1 MYIYRTS
8 GFNEKAERYGIRDR
22 IDDLC
27 SQLQTQRLD
36 EVQSRFE
43 RVYPYLKRRILNRR
57 LIGRIL
63 HLDHQQILCLIDI
76 FKRGDHDY
84 EQFLEAPI
92 DYGCTHL
99 EPQLDLQ
106 QIRDWLTHAQSQQ
119 QTVTPLPELPER
131 LRPWLDPPGWERD
144 IVPDDWLIY
153 ESEEWVR
160 QFTTLKRQEVWKTYY
175 QIIAQISTNTIPS
188 TGNGNG
194 HYSAIQADSFAETL
208 IVSREPHLPDNVKLW
223 GENNCYVLY
232 SQIETTDASVRGVLF
247 LLAAFDH
254 PPSSAEIRDVGR
266 RTTLFNGANSPNRL
280 SQPLTIHELT
290 PFARRSYPA
299 YLLADDQSWLA
310 IERGQEANLAL
321 SPEEEEILQ
330 SVSCPTPETDSLP
343 LFINGRA
350 GSGKSTMLI
359 YLFADYCYRKY
370 YTHHGHRRPEP
381 LPGQPLFLTYNERLL
396 DIARDGVNRLLRSH
410 HRFVAERS
418 PGDDIPNCDRYFQ
431 PFGKFLLSLLPPQ
444 DRKRFNPDHYISF
457 HRFKQLYLGTRPEPA
472 LAKLILHLPQSRR
485 YSPEICWHIIRSF
498 IKGYGQSDNMTPED
512 YQQEVP
518 RKERTIDGEKF
529 QGIYESIW
537 QQWYQPLTTELGYW
551 DDQDL
556 ITRVLELKCYHPH
569 YTAIFCDEAQDFT
582 RLELQLIMRLSLFS
596 QYHLGY
602 QPIPSLPFAFAGDP
616 FQTLNP
622 TGFHWSSTQAAFD
635 AEVITALDPAD
646 QLKLTINFQ
655 ELSYN
660 YRSSLSIVQFTNLI
674 QLWRHVLFD
683 IPELHPQTPW
693 HPGDFPEP
701 QTFILNQN
709 IRAEELVSY
718 IKDTIIIV
726 PCEEGE
732 ELAYAQGDEIL
743 SQIFPQLNFR
753 EKATEN
759 EEACRDVTVERL
771 EDDRV
776 ANPQSLD
783 PLKNLL
789 SAIAA
794 KGLEFKRVILYKF
807 GEDCSDNVW
816 NLQGLDQKVKVEY
829 FFNKLYVAA
838 SRATEYLFIIDSEI
852 GNRQLWH
859 YASDEALLQVMLG
872 YAKHKSRWQDQVKTL
887 TPGMP
892 SMVETMREDDPG
904 AIAQEFQLKG
914 LQGENPS
921 LLRRAKQF
929 YWDLGDSVQANSCQA
944 WALKFERQY
953 REAGHCFLA
962 LGESEQAWDCFWQGL
977 CWSELVAWYDSHPH
991 DQSSAEGI
999 LARFMVTPSDDLA
1012 ALENFSQFI
1021 IQKAE
1026 GFLKAE
1032 GRGQEAEGRGQ
1043 EAEGRGQGA
1052 EGFLKAEGKDKGSDS
1067 LGENQQLIQ
1076 QKQWQ
1081 QGIKEYA
1088 RRMATLSPDSPLSS
1102 AQWQQFGEVLAT
1114 LALANYPELKV
1125 QAGTCFYRAE
1135 NYDQAIQY
1143 WDESDATQTPEYH
1156 QAKALTVEMP
1166 RGLAHLAQAGKA
1178 DQIIREW
1185 RQAGK
1190 PRDRQWL
1197 CYVAPALEMKHEY
1210 QQACVV
1216 YVGVDD
1222 LAKVKDC
1229 FRLASQDG
1237 IRIKLLRLLFRYFFR
1252 YQYWQDALEFIDM
1265 DWSTVIGSTE
1275 EKAVLNFDIVYELAG
1290 SELTP
1295 QSLSKDQRQDY
1306 ERFMKQRVLANS
1318 DWQDY
1323 LFMPQVGIALEKLGL
1338 LVETLAFYEQFFNE
1352 PNLKQR
1358 QFARTRWIAT
1368 KKKQVEYVTNQGK
1381 LRKAAKFQS
1390 NLIKKAQQWTMNPDE
1405 ISVIPPL
1412 APKERPIHNKREDGD
1427 KGELHHIEVTK
1438 NNHCEICPDQP
1449 DSPVTPSVTP
1459 ASETEQLTITGLPS
1473 EIRVE
1478 EFEQGVIGFTVHHL
1492 AIRVMQSIH
1501 HVLITDILSHREVRV
1516 DWAKCQVNL
1525 GDATVEAGDSQQ
1537 LSFSLVASEYRGV
1550 LFCNQPKPR
1559 LELEIQGCPNRI
1571 AIALEVG
1578 GQN

>member
-27 SQLQTQRLD
+27 TQLQTQRLD

-43 RVYPYLKRRILNRR
+43 RVYPYLKRRILNQR

-63 HLDHQQILCLIDI
+63 HLDHQQLLCFIDI

-84 EQFLEAPI
+84 EQFLESPL

-99 EPQLDLQ
+99 EPQLDRQ
-106 QIRDWLTHAQSQQ
+106 QIRDCLTQAQSQQ
-119 QTVTPLPELPER
+119 QAVAPLPELPER

-144 IVPDDWLIY
+144 IVPDDWVIY

-160 QFTTLKRQEVWKTYY
+160 QLTTVKLQEAWKTYY
-175 QIIAQISTNTIPS
+175 QIISQINTHTAPS

-194 HYSAIQADSFAETL
+194 NRAAIPTDSFAETL
-208 IVSREPHLPDNVKLW
+208 IISRQPQLPENVNLW
-223 GENNCYVLY
+223 SENNCYVLY
-232 SQIETTDASVRGVLF
+232 SQIETTDTSVRGVLF

-254 PPSSAEIRDVGR
+254 PPSSAEIRDVGV
-266 RTTLFNGANSPNRL
+266 RTTLFNGANTPNRL
-280 SQPLTIHELT
+280 SQSLTIHELT

-299 YLLADDQSWLA
+299 YLLADAESWLA
-310 IERGQEANLAL
+310 IERGREANLAL

-330 SVSCPTPETDSLP
+330 SVSCPTPQTDSLP

-370 YTHHGHRRPEP
+370 YTPQGHRRPEP
-381 LPGQPLFLTYNERLL
+381 LPGKPLFLTYNERLL

-418 PGDDIPNCDRYFQ
+418 PGDHIPNCDRYFQ

-444 DRKRFNPDHYISF
+444 ERQRFNPDHYISF
-457 HRFKQLYLGTRPEPA
+457 HRFKQLYQGTSPEPA

-498 IKGYGQSDNMTPED
+498 IKGYGQSDDMTPED
-512 YQQEVP
+512 YQEEVP
-518 RKERTIDGEKF
+518 RKERTIDVEKF
-529 QGIYESIW
+529 QGIYDTIW
-537 QQWYQPLTTELGYW
+537 QHWYKHLTTELDYW

-556 ITRVLELKCYHPH
+556 IARVLELKCYHPD

-622 TGFHWSSTQAAFD
+622 TGFHWSSTQSAFD

-646 QLKLTINFQ
+646 QLKLTVNFQ

-674 QLWRHVLFD
+674 QLWRHVLFN
-683 IPELHPQTPW
+683 IPELQPQTAW

-701 QTFILNQN
+701 QMFILNQT
-709 IRAEELVSY
+709 ISAEELITY

-732 ELAYAQGDEIL
+732 ELAYAQTDEVL
-743 SQIFPQLNFR
+743 SQIFPPLNPR
-753 EKATEN
+753 EQGTPRLTSTPLGNTLGVSQGTE
-759 EEACRDVTVERL
+759 EMRELTQHSTLSPE
-771 EDDRV
+771 
-776 ANPQSLD
+776 
-783 PLKNLL
+783 PLKNVL
-789 SAIAA
+789 SAISA

-807 GEDCSDNVW
+807 GEECSDNVW
-816 NLQGLDQKVKVEY
+816 NLQGVDQKVKVEY

-838 SRATEYLFIIDSEI
+838 SRATDYLFIVDSDT

-859 YASDEALLQVMLG
+859 YASDEALLQAMLG
-872 YAKHKSRWQDQVKTL
+872 YAKHKSRWQDNVKTL

-892 SMVETMREDDPG
+892 NMVETMREDDPG

-914 LQGENPS
+914 LHGENPS

-929 YWDLGDSVQANSCQA
+929 YRDLGDITQANYCQA
-944 WALKFERQY
+944 WALKFELQY
-953 REAGHCFLA
+953 RDAGHCFLE
-962 LGESEQAWDCFWQGL
+962 LGESDQAWDCFWQGL

-991 DQSSAEGI
+991 HQSAPEGI
-999 LARFMVTPSDDLA
+999 LARFMVTPADDLA
-1012 ALENFSQFI
+1012 ALDSFTRYI
-1021 IQKAE
+1021 ISHE
-1026 GFLKAE
+1026 SSVI
-1032 GRGQEAEGRGQ
+1032 
-1043 EAEGRGQGA
+1043 QG
-1052 EGFLKAEGKDKGSDS
+1052 
-1067 LGENQQLIQ
+1067 NQQVNQ

-1081 QGIKEYA
+1081 QGIKDYA
-1088 RRMATLSPDSPLSS
+1088 RRIETISHDSLIDSS
-1102 AQWQQFGEVLAT
+1102 QWQQFGEVLAI
-1114 LALANYPELKV
+1114 LASAGYPELKV
-1125 QAGTCFYRAE
+1125 QAGTCFYRAQ
-1135 NYDQAIQY
+1135 NYAQAIQY
-1143 WDESDATQTPEYH
+1143 WGESNATQLPDYH
-1156 QAKALTVEMP
+1156 RAKAFTVGMPDGLTY
-1166 RGLAHLAQAGKA
+1166 LAQAGEA
-1178 DQIIREW
+1178 DQIIHQW

-1190 PRDRQWL
+1190 PRDRRWL
-1197 CYVAPALEMKHEY
+1197 RYVAQALEMKQEY

-1216 YVGVDD
+1216 YVGLDD

-1229 FRLASQDG
+1229 FQLATRDG

-1252 YQYWQDALEFIDM
+1252 QKYWQDALELLDT
-1265 DWSTVIGSTE
+1265 DLPNVIGSTE
-1275 EKAVLNFDIVYELAG
+1275 EKNALNFDIVYELAG
-1290 SELTP
+1290 SEFNP
-1295 QSLSKDQRQDY
+1295 KDLSKDQRQDY
-1306 ERFMKQRVLANS
+1306 AQFIKEQVLSNC

-1323 LFMPQVGIALEKLGL
+1323 LLMPQIGIALEKIGT
-1338 LVETLAFYEQFFNE
+1338 LVETLAFYEQFVNDT
-1352 PNLKQR
+1352 NLQQR
-1358 QFARTRWIAT
+1358 QFARERWIGT
-1368 KKKQVEYVTNQGK
+1368 KKKQVDYVTNQGK
-1381 LRKAAKFQS
+1381 LRKGAKLQS
-1390 NLIKKAQQWTMNPDE
+1390 NVIKKAQQWAMNPDS

-1412 APKERPIHNKREDGD
+1412 APRERPLRDKRVNSTLSQGGFGTNVIIDSE
-1427 KGELHHIEVTK
+1427 KQV
-1438 NNHCEICPDQP
+1438 PQP
-1449 DSPVTPSVTP
+1449 APTHSKLPQSP
-1459 ASETEQLTITGLPS
+1459 ETEQLTITGLPP

-1478 EFEQGVIGFTVHHL
+1478 EFENGVIGFTVRHL
-1492 AIRVMQSIH
+1492 AIKVMKSIH
-1501 HVLITDILSHREVRV
+1501 HVLITDILSNREVRV

-1525 GDATVEAGDSQQ
+1525 GDATVEAGESQQ
-1537 LSFSLVASEYRGV
+1537 LSFTLVSSGYRGV
-1550 LFCNQPKPR
+1550 LCCNQPELR
-1559 LELEIQGCPNRI
+1559 LELEIQGCENRI
-1571 AIALEVG
+1571 AICS
-1578 GQN
+1578 

>member
-27 SQLQTQRLD
+27 TQLQTQRLD

-63 HLDHQQILCLIDI
+63 HLDNQQLLCFVDI

-84 EQFLEAPI
+84 EQFLESPL
-92 DYGCTHL
+92 DYGRTHL

-106 QIRDWLTHAQSQQ
+106 QIRDWLTQAQSQQ
-119 QTVTPLPELPER
+119 QSVAPLPELPQR
-131 LRPWLDPPGWERD
+131 LRPWLEPPGWERD
-144 IVPDDWLIY
+144 IVPDDWVIY

-160 QFTTLKRQEVWKTYY
+160 QFTTVKLQQAWKTYY
-175 QIIAQISTNTIPS
+175 QIISQINTNTATS

-194 HYSAIQADSFAETL
+194 HPVAIPTDSFAETL
-208 IVSREPHLPDNVKLW
+208 IVSREPHLPENVNLSS
-223 GENNCYVLY
+223 ENNCYVLY

-254 PPSSAEIRDVGR
+254 PPSSAEIREVGV

-299 YLLADDQSWLA
+299 YLLADDESWLA
-310 IERGQEANLAL
+310 IERGREANLAL

-330 SVSCPTPETDSLP
+330 SVSRPTLETDSLP

-370 YTHHGHRRPEP
+370 YTPQGHRRPEP
-381 LPGQPLFLTYNERLL
+381 LPGKPLLLTYNERLL

-444 DRKRFNPDHYISF
+444 ERQRFNPDHYISF
-457 HRFKQLYLGTRPEPA
+457 HRFKQLYQGTCPEPA

-498 IKGYGQSDNMTPED
+498 IKGYGQSDDMTPED
-512 YQQEVP
+512 YQEEVP
-518 RKERTIDGEKF
+518 RKERTIDVEKF
-529 QGIYESIW
+529 QGIYDTIW
-537 QQWYQPLTTELGYW
+537 QHWYKHLTTELDYW

-556 ITRVLELKCYHPH
+556 IARVLELKCYHPD

-646 QLKLTINFQ
+646 QLKLTVNFQ

-660 YRSSLSIVQFTNLI
+660 YRSNQSIVQFTNLI
-674 QLWRHVLFD
+674 QLWRHVLFE
-683 IPELHPQTPW
+683 IPELQPQIAW
-693 HPGDFPEP
+693 HPGDFTEP
-701 QTFILNQN
+701 QMFILNQT
-709 IRAEELVSY
+709 ISAEELITY

-732 ELAYAQGDEIL
+732 ELAYAQTDEVL
-743 SQIFPQLNFR
+743 SQIFPQLNPR
-753 EKATEN
+753 EQGTPRLTSTPLGNTLGVSQGTE
-759 EEACRDVTVERL
+759 EMRELTQHSTLSPE
-771 EDDRV
+771 
-776 ANPQSLD
+776 
-783 PLKNLL
+783 PLKNVL
-789 SAIAA
+789 SAISA

-807 GEDCSDNVW
+807 GEECSDNVW
-816 NLQGLDQKVKVEY
+816 KLQGIDQKVKVEY

-838 SRATEYLFIIDSEI
+838 SRATDYLFIVDSDK

-859 YASDEALLQVMLG
+859 YASDEALLQAMLG
-872 YAKHKSRWQDQVKTL
+872 YAKHKNCWQDNVKTL
-887 TPGMP
+887 APGMP
-892 SMVETMREDDPG
+892 NMVQTMREDDPG

-914 LQGENPS
+914 LHAENPS

-929 YWDLGDSVQANSCQA
+929 YRDLGDITQANSCQA

-953 REAGHCFLA
+953 RDAGHCFLE
-962 LGESEQAWDCFWQGL
+962 LGESDQAWDCFWQGL
-977 CWSELVAWYDSHPH
+977 CWSELVAWYDSHPQ
-991 DQSSAEGI
+991 DQSAAEGI
-999 LARFMVTPSDDLA
+999 LARFMVTPTDDLA
-1012 ALENFSQFI
+1012 ALDSFTRYI
-1021 IQKAE
+1021 ISHE
-1026 GFLKAE
+1026 SSVI
-1032 GRGQEAEGRGQ
+1032 
-1043 EAEGRGQGA
+1043 QG
-1052 EGFLKAEGKDKGSDS
+1052 
-1067 LGENQQLIQ
+1067 NQQVNQ

-1081 QGIKEYA
+1081 QGIKDYA
-1088 RRMATLSPDSPLSS
+1088 RRIETLANDSSIPSS
-1102 AQWQQFGEVLAT
+1102 QWQQFGEVLAI
-1114 LALANYPELKV
+1114 LASVGYPELKV
-1125 QAGTCFYRAE
+1125 QAGTCFYRAQ

-1143 WDESDATQTPEYH
+1143 WDESNATQLPDYH
-1156 QAKALTVEMP
+1156 RAKAFTVGMP
-1166 RGLAHLAQAGKA
+1166 DGLAHLAQAGEA
-1178 DQIIREW
+1178 DQIIHQW
-1185 RQAGK
+1185 RQADK
-1190 PRDRQWL
+1190 PRDRKWL
-1197 CYVAPALEMKHEY
+1197 RYVAQALEMKQEY

-1216 YVGVDD
+1216 YVGLDD

-1229 FRLASQDG
+1229 FRLATRDG

-1252 YQYWQDALEFIDM
+1252 QKYWQDALELLETDLPN
-1265 DWSTVIGSTE
+1265 VIGSTE
-1275 EKAVLNFDIVYELAG
+1275 EKAALNSDIVYELAG
-1290 SELTP
+1290 SELIP
-1295 QSLSKDQRQDY
+1295 QNLSKEQRQQY
-1306 ERFMKQRVLANS
+1306 EQFMKEGVLSNC

-1323 LFMPQVGIALEKLGL
+1323 LLMPQIGIALEKVGA
-1338 LVETLAFYEQFFNE
+1338 LVETLAFYEQFVNDT
-1352 PNLKQR
+1352 NLQQR
-1358 QFARTRWIAT
+1358 QFARERWIAT
-1368 KKKQVEYVTNQGK
+1368 KKKQVDYVTNQGK
-1381 LRKAAKFQS
+1381 LRKAAKLQS
-1390 NLIKKAQQWTMNPDE
+1390 NLIKKAQQWAMNPDG

-1412 APKERPIHNKREDGD
+1412 APRERPLTD
-1427 KGELHHIEVTK
+1427 KGVNSKPSQGGFCPNVTINSEKQIPLPAPTHSILPQSPK
-1438 NNHCEICPDQP
+1438 N
-1449 DSPVTPSVTP
+1449 
-1459 ASETEQLTITGLPS
+1459 EQLTITGLPP

-1478 EFEQGVIGFTVHHL
+1478 EFENGVIGFTVRHL
-1492 AIRVMQSIH
+1492 AIKVMKSIH
-1501 HVLITDILSHREVRV
+1501 HVLITDILSNREVRV
-1516 DWAKCQVNL
+1516 DWEKCQVNL
-1525 GDATVEAGDSQQ
+1525 GDATVEAGESQQ
-1537 LSFSLVASEYRGV
+1537 LSFTLVASGYRGV
-1550 LFCNQPKPR
+1550 LFCNQPEPR
-1559 LELEIQGCPNRI
+1559 LELEIQGCQERI
-1571 AIALEVG
+1571 AIGL
-1578 GQN
+1578 

>member
-8 GFNEKAERYGIRDR
+8 GFNEKAERYGIGDR

-27 SQLQTQRLD
+27 TQLQTQRLD
-36 EVQSRFE
+36 QVQSRFE

-63 HLDHQQILCLIDI
+63 HLDNQQLLCFVDI

-84 EQFLEAPI
+84 EQFLESPL
-92 DYGCTHL
+92 DYGRTHL
-99 EPQLDLQ
+99 ESQLDLQ
-106 QIRDWLTHAQSQQ
+106 QIRDWLTQAQSQQ
-119 QTVTPLPELPER
+119 QAVAPLPPLPQR
-131 LRPWLDPPGWERD
+131 LRPWLEPPGWERD
-144 IVPDDWLIY
+144 IVPDDWVIY

-160 QFTTLKRQEVWKTYY
+160 QFTTVKLQEAWKTYY
-175 QIIAQISTNTIPS
+175 QIISQINTNTATS

-194 HYSAIQADSFAETL
+194 HRTAIPTDSFAETL
-208 IVSREPHLPDNVKLW
+208 IVSRKPQLPENVKLW
-223 GENNCYVLY
+223 SENNCYVLY

-254 PPSSAEIRDVGR
+254 PPSSAEIRDVGV

-299 YLLADDQSWLA
+299 YLLADDESWLA
-310 IERGQEANLAL
+310 IERGREANLAL

-330 SVSCPTPETDSLP
+330 SVSCATPETDSLP

-370 YTHHGHRRPEP
+370 YTPQGHRRLEP

-418 PGDDIPNCDRYFQ
+418 PGDQIPNCDRYFQ

-444 DRKRFNPDHYISF
+444 ERERFNPDHYISF
-457 HRFKQLYLGTRPEPA
+457 HRFKQLYQGTSLEPA
-472 LAKLILHLPQSRR
+472 LAKLILHLPQSHR

-498 IKGYGQSDNMTPED
+498 IKGYGQSDDMTPDD
-512 YQQEVP
+512 YQQDVP

-529 QGIYESIW
+529 QGIYETIW
-537 QQWYQPLTTELGYW
+537 QHWYQYLTTELGYW

-556 ITRVLELKCYHPH
+556 IARVLELKCYHPH

-622 TGFHWSSTQAAFD
+622 TGFHWSSTQAAFN

-646 QLKLTINFQ
+646 QLKLTVNFQ

-674 QLWRHVLFD
+674 QLWRHVLFE
-683 IPELHPQTPW
+683 IPELQPQTAW

-701 QTFILNQN
+701 QLFILNQT
-709 IRAEELVSY
+709 ISAEELITY

-732 ELAYAQGDEIL
+732 ELAYAQADQVL
-743 SQIFPQLNFR
+743 SQIFPQLNQR
-753 EKATEN
+753 EPGTPRLRSVCHREPGTE
-759 EEACRDVTVERL
+759 EMRELTQHSTLSPE
-771 EDDRV
+771 
-776 ANPQSLD
+776 
-783 PLKNLL
+783 PLKNVL
-789 SAIAA
+789 SAITA

-807 GEDCSDNVW
+807 GEECSDNVW
-816 NLQGLDQKVKVEY
+816 NLQGVDQKVKVEY

-838 SRATEYLFIIDSEI
+838 SRATDYLFIVDSDT
-852 GNRQLWH
+852 GNRQLWN
-859 YASDEALLQVMLG
+859 YASDEALLQAMLG
-872 YAKHKSRWQDQVKTL
+872 HAKQKACWQDNVKTL
-887 TPGMP
+887 APGMP
-892 SMVETMREDDPG
+892 NMVETMREDDPG

-914 LQGENPS
+914 LHAENPS

-929 YWDLGDSVQANSCQA
+929 YRDLGDITQANSCQA

-953 REAGHCFLA
+953 RDAGHCFLE
-962 LGESEQAWDCFWQGL
+962 LGESDQAWDCFWQGL

-991 DQSSAEGI
+991 HQSAPEGI
-999 LARFMVTPSDDLA
+999 LARFMVTPTDDLA
-1012 ALENFSQFI
+1012 ALNSFTRYI
-1021 IQKAE
+1021 IRHE
-1026 GFLKAE
+1026 SWVL
-1032 GRGQEAEGRGQ
+1032 
-1043 EAEGRGQGA
+1043 QG
-1052 EGFLKAEGKDKGSDS
+1052 
-1067 LGENQQLIQ
+1067 NQQVNQ

-1081 QGIKEYA
+1081 QGIKDYA
-1088 RRMATLSPDSPLSS
+1088 RRIEIISNDSSIPSS
-1102 AQWQQFGEVLAT
+1102 QWQQFGE
-1114 LALANYPELKV
+1114 ALAILTSVGYPELKV
-1125 QAGTCFYRAE
+1125 QAGTCFYRAQ

-1143 WDESDATQTPEYH
+1143 WDESNATQLPDYH
-1156 QAKALTVEMP
+1156 RAKAFTVGMP
-1166 RGLAHLAQAGKA
+1166 EGLAHLAKAGEA
-1178 DQIIREW
+1178 DQIIHQW
-1185 RQAGK
+1185 RQASK
-1190 PRDRQWL
+1190 PRDRKWL
-1197 CYVAPALEMKHEY
+1197 RYVAQALETKQEY

-1216 YVGVDD
+1216 YVGLDD

-1229 FRLASQDG
+1229 FRLATRDG

-1252 YQYWQDALEFIDM
+1252 QKYWQDALELLE
-1265 DWSTVIGSTE
+1265 TNLPNVIGSTQ
-1275 EKAVLNFDIVYELAG
+1275 EKAALNFDIVYELAG
-1290 SELTP
+1290 SELIP
-1295 QSLSKDQRQDY
+1295 QNLSKEQRQHY
-1306 ERFMKQRVLANS
+1306 EQFMKEEVLSNS

-1323 LFMPQVGIALEKLGL
+1323 LLMPQIGIALEKIGI
-1338 LVETLAFYEQFFNE
+1338 LVETLAFYEQFVNDT
-1352 PNLKQR
+1352 NLQQR
-1358 QFARTRWIAT
+1358 QFARERWIGT
-1368 KKKQVEYVTNQGK
+1368 KKKQVDYVTNQGK
-1381 LRKAAKFQS
+1381 LRKAAKLQS
-1390 NLIKKAQQWTMNPDE
+1390 NLIKKAQQWVINPDG

-1412 APKERPIHNKREDGD
+1412 APIERPLTD
-1427 KGELHHIEVTK
+1427 KGVNSKPSQGGFGTNVTINSEK
-1438 NNHCEICPDQP
+1438 KVSLPAPTHSILPQ
-1449 DSPVTPSVTP
+1449 SPK
-1459 ASETEQLTITGLPS
+1459 TEQLTITGFPP

-1478 EFEQGVIGFTVHHL
+1478 EFENGVIGFTVRHL
-1492 AIRVMQSIH
+1492 AIKVMKSIH
-1501 HVLITDILSHREVRV
+1501 QVLITDILSNREVRV

-1525 GDATVEAGDSQQ
+1525 GDATVEARESQQ
-1537 LSFSLVASEYRGV
+1537 LSFTLVASGYRGV
-1550 LFCNQPKPR
+1550 LFCNQPEPR
-1559 LELEIQGCPNRI
+1559 LELEIEGCQDRI
-1571 AIALEVG
+1571 AIGL
-1578 GQN
+1578 